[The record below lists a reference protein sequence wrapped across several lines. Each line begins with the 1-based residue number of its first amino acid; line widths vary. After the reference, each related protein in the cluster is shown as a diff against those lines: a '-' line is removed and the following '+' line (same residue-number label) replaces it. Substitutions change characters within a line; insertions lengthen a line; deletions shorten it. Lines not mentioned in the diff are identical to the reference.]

1 MMNTAIASTAVV
13 SDSIGSTTMLIANY
27 VFPNDFHV
35 HWSMMIVLYPYITG
49 LVDGAFIIAAL
60 YYLFDVKSLKPVAR
74 FSLLFALAFLAI
86 ATLPL
91 LLHLGRPERNLNML
105 LTPSPS
111 SAMAGFGYIY
121 AVTMGVLVF
130 IILFVYRP
138 VLVELRSTS
147 KGWLQLLYRVI
158 TFDSIDLSEKALKLD
173 GKIIRFLVGIGIPIA
188 AFLHG
193 YVGFIFGGVK
203 ANPTWASPLMPVIFL
218 FSACVSG
225 ISAII
230 FAYIIIRKIKDRPI
244 DHGCIVT
251 MVKTLTGFFILA
263 FSFEMLEVFSH
274 TYLKSGY
281 HHMVEGLLNGP
292 LANSFWFWQVKVGSV
307 VPLLLLGIMGI
318 FKIRSY
324 LYNILAAGVSAILLL
339 QVLIM
344 RWNVIIGGQL
354 MSKSARGYTEF
365 HPLWFDKEGII
376 AVIIVMAIPFVILFV
391 LGKIFPFWAGENEG

>member
-1 MMNTAIASTAVV
+1 MTALASTGVV
-13 SDSIGSTTMLIANY
+13 SDSIGSATMLMSNY
-27 VFPNDFHV
+27 VFPNDLHV
-35 HWSMMIVLYPYITG
+35 HWSLMIVLYPYITG

-74 FSLLFALAFLAI
+74 FSLLFALAFLCC

-121 AVTMGVLVF
+121 AVSMGVLVA
-130 IILFVYRP
+130 ILLFVYRP
-138 VLVELRSTS
+138 VLVELRASS
-147 KGWLQLLYRVI
+147 KGWLQIFYRII
-158 TFDSIDLSEKALKLD
+158 TFDSIDLSEDALKLD
-173 GKIIRFLVGIGIPIA
+173 GKIIRFLVAIGIPIA
-188 AFLHG
+188 AVLHG

-203 ANPTWASPLMPVIFL
+203 ANPTWSTPLMPVIFL

-230 FAYIIIRKIKDRPI
+230 LAYILIRKVKSRPI
-244 DHGCIVT
+244 DNGCIAT
-251 MVKTLTGFFILA
+251 MIKTLTGFFILA

-274 TYLKSGY
+274 SYLKTGY

-292 LANSFWFWQVKVGSV
+292 LASSFWFWQVKIGSV
-307 VPLLLLGIMGI
+307 VPLLILGIMGI
-318 FKIRSY
+318 IKLRPY
-324 LYNILAAGVSAILLL
+324 LYNFLAAGVSGILLV

-344 RWNVIIGGQL
+344 RWNVVIGGQL

-376 AVIIVMAIPFVILFV
+376 AVIIVMTIPFVILFV
-391 LGKIFPFWAGENEG
+391 LGKIVPFWAEDNEV

>member
-1 MMNTAIASTAVV
+1 MDAHSSAAMLV
-13 SDSIGSTTMLIANY
+13 SNY
-27 VFPNDFHV
+27 VFPNDLHV

-91 LLHLGRPERNLNML
+91 LLHLGKPERNFNML

-121 AVTMGVLVF
+121 AVSMGVVVF
-130 IILFVYRP
+130 IVLFVYRED
-138 VLVELRSTS
+138 LVELRSTS
-147 KGWLQLLYRVI
+147 KGLLQLLYRAL
-158 TFDSIDLSEKALKLD
+158 TFDSIDVSEDARKLD
-173 GKIIRFLVGIGIPIA
+173 QKIIRFLVGIGIPIA
-188 AFLHG
+188 VVLHG

-203 ANPTWASPLMPVIFL
+203 ANPTWSTPLMPVIFL

-230 FAYIIIRKIKDRPI
+230 LAYIVIRKAKGRSI
-244 DHGCIVT
+244 DHNCIKT
-251 MVKTLTGFFILA
+251 CINTLTLFFILA
-263 FSFEMLEVFSH
+263 FTFEMLEVFSH
-274 TYLKSGY
+274 SYLKSGY

-292 LANSFWFWQVKVGSV
+292 LASSFWLWQVKICSV
-307 VPLLLLGIMGI
+307 IPLFVLGVMVLFTIN
-318 FKIRSY
+318 KHV
-324 LYNILAAGVSAILLL
+324 YNFTAAVVSAILLL

-344 RWNVIIGGQL
+344 RWNVVIGGQL

-365 HPLWFDKEGII
+365 HPEWFDKEGIL
-376 AVIIVMAIPFVILFV
+376 AVIGIMSLPFIILFV
-391 LGKIFPFWAGENEG
+391 LSKIFPFWTADSETNVK

>member
-1 MMNTAIASTAVV
+1 MNTVLASTAIAS
-13 SDSIGSTTMLIANY
+13 DSMGSANMLLSNY
-27 VFPNDFHV
+27 VFPNDLHV

-74 FSLLFALAFLAI
+74 FSLLFALAFLCC

-91 LLHLGRPERNLNML
+91 LLHLGRPERNFNML
-105 LTPSPS
+105 LTPNPS

-121 AVTMGVLVF
+121 AVSMGVVIF

-147 KGWLQLLYRVI
+147 KGWLQVLYRII
-158 TFDSIDLSEKALKLD
+158 TFDSIDLSEDAMKLD
-173 GKIIRFLVGIGIPIA
+173 GKIIRFLVAIGIPIA
-188 AFLHG
+188 AVLHG

-203 ANPTWASPLMPVIFL
+203 ANPTWSTPLMPVIFL

-230 FAYIIIRKIKDRPI
+230 LAYIIIRKVKSLPI

-251 MVKTLTGFFILA
+251 LIKTLTGFFILA

-274 TYLKSGY
+274 SYLKSGY

-292 LANSFWFWQVKVGSV
+292 LASSFWFWQVKVGSV
-307 VPLLLLGIMGI
+307 LPLLVLGFMGI
-318 FKIRSY
+318 IKLRSY
-324 LYNILAAGVSAILLL
+324 LYNFLAASVSAILLI

-344 RWNVIIGGQL
+344 RWNVVIGGQL

-376 AVIIVMAIPFVILFV
+376 AVIIVMAIPFGILFV
-391 LGKIFPFWAGENEG
+391 LNIIFPFWVKEDDA

>member
-1 MMNTAIASTAVV
+1 MDTAHSAAMLV
-13 SDSIGSTTMLIANY
+13 SNFVL
-27 VFPNDFHV
+27 PNDLHV

-74 FSLLFALAFLAI
+74 FSLVFALAFLCC

-91 LLHLGRPERNLNML
+91 LLHLSRPERNLNML

-121 AVTMGVLVF
+121 AVSMGVLVF
-130 IILFVYRP
+130 IVLFVYRP
-138 VLVELRSTS
+138 DLVKLRMAS
-147 KGWLQLLYRVI
+147 KGRQKFLYRI
-158 TFDSIDLSEKALKLD
+158 LTFDSMDLSEGTRVLD
-173 GKIIRFLVGIGIPIA
+173 GKIIRFLVGIGIPITIV
-188 AFLHG
+188 LHG

-203 ANPTWASPLMPVIFL
+203 ANPTWSTPLMPVIFL

-230 FAYIIIRKIKDRPI
+230 LAYIIIRKIKGRSI
-244 DHGCIVT
+244 DHGCIRT
-251 MVKTLTGFFILA
+251 CIKALTLFFILA

-274 TYLKSGY
+274 SYLKSGY

-292 LANSFWFWQVKVGSV
+292 LANSFWLWQVKICSII
-307 VPLLLLGIMGI
+307 PLLILFVLGL
-318 FKIRSY
+318 FALKIY
-324 LYNILAAGVSAILLL
+324 IYNFMAALVSAILLL

-344 RWNVIIGGQL
+344 RWNVVIGGQL
-354 MSKSARGYTEF
+354 MSKSARGYTQF
-365 HPLWFDKEGII
+365 HPEWFGREGIVS
-376 AVIIVMAIPFVILFV
+376 VIIVMAIPFIILFV
-391 LGKIFPFWAGENEG
+391 LSKIFPFWTQDHGAGAAPSTTKD

>member
-1 MMNTAIASTAVV
+1 MTALASTGVV
-13 SDSIGSTTMLIANY
+13 SDSIGSATMLMSNY
-27 VFPNDFHV
+27 VFPNDLHV
-35 HWSMMIVLYPYITG
+35 HWSLMIVLYPYITG

-74 FSLLFALAFLAI
+74 FSLLFALAFLCC

-121 AVTMGVLVF
+121 AVSMGVLVA
-130 IILFVYRP
+130 ILLFVYRP
-138 VLVELRSTS
+138 VLVELRASS
-147 KGWLQLLYRVI
+147 KGWLQIFYRII
-158 TFDSIDLSEKALKLD
+158 TFDSIDLSEDALKLD
-173 GKIIRFLVGIGIPIA
+173 GKIIRFLVAIGIPIA
-188 AFLHG
+188 AVLHG

-203 ANPTWASPLMPVIFL
+203 ANPTWSTPLMPVIFL

-230 FAYIIIRKIKDRPI
+230 LAYILIRKVKSRPI
-244 DHGCIVT
+244 DNGCIAT
-251 MVKTLTGFFILA
+251 MIKTLTGFFILA

-274 TYLKSGY
+274 SYLKTGY

-292 LANSFWFWQVKVGSV
+292 LASSFWFWQVKIGSV
-307 VPLLLLGIMGI
+307 IPLLILGIMGI
-318 FKIRSY
+318 IKLRPY
-324 LYNILAAGVSAILLL
+324 LYNFLAAGVSAILLV

-344 RWNVIIGGQL
+344 RWNVVIGGQL

-365 HPLWFDKEGII
+365 HPLWFYKEGII
-376 AVIIVMAIPFVILFV
+376 AVIIVMALPFVILFV
-391 LGKIFPFWAGENEG
+391 LGKIVPFWAEDNEV

>member
-1 MMNTAIASTAVV
+1 MTVLASTGVV
-13 SDSIGSTTMLIANY
+13 SDSIGSTTMLISNF
-27 VFPNDFHV
+27 VFPNDLHV

-60 YYLFDVKSLKPVAR
+60 YYLFDVKSLRPVAR
-74 FSLLFALAFLAI
+74 FSLLFALAFLCC

-121 AVTMGVLVF
+121 AVSMGVVVSIL
-130 IILFVYRP
+130 LFVYRP
-138 VLVELRSTS
+138 VLVELRATS
-147 KGWLQLLYRVI
+147 KGWLQILYRII
-158 TFDSIDLSEKALKLD
+158 TFDSIDLSEDALKLD
-173 GKIIRFLVGIGIPIA
+173 AKIIRFLVAIGIPIA
-188 AFLHG
+188 AVLHG

-203 ANPTWASPLMPVIFL
+203 ANPTWSTPLMPVIFL

-230 FAYIIIRKIKDRPI
+230 LAYILIRKVKSRPI
-244 DHGCIVT
+244 DNGCIIT
-251 MVKTLTGFFILA
+251 MIKTLTGFFILA

-274 TYLKSGY
+274 SYLKSGY

-292 LANSFWFWQVKVGSV
+292 LASSFWFWQVKMGSV
-307 VPLLLLGIMGI
+307 LPLLILGVMGI
-318 FKIRSY
+318 IKVRSS
-324 LYNILAAGVSAILLL
+324 LYNFLAAGVSAILLI

-344 RWNVIIGGQL
+344 RWNVVIGGQL

-376 AVIIVMAIPFVILFV
+376 AVIIVMTIPFVILFV
-391 LGKIFPFWAGENEG
+391 LGKIVPFWAEDNET

>member
-1 MMNTAIASTAVV
+1 MDAAHSSTAIAIS
-13 SDSIGSTTMLIANY
+13 NY
-27 VFPNDFHV
+27 VFPNDLHV

-60 YYLFDVKSLKPVAR
+60 YYLFDVKSLRPVAR

-91 LLHLGRPERNLNML
+91 LLHLGRPERNFNML

-121 AVTMGVLVF
+121 AVSMGVLVF
-130 IILFVYRP
+130 IVLFVYRP
-138 VLVELRSTS
+138 DLVELRAKS
-147 KGWLQLLYRVI
+147 KGLMQFLYRAL
-158 TFDSIDLSEKALKLD
+158 TFDSIDLSKDALELD
-173 GKIIRFLVGIGIPIA
+173 RKIIRFLVGIGIPVA
-188 AFLHG
+188 VVLHG

-203 ANPTWASPLMPVIFL
+203 ANPTWSTPLMPVIFL

-230 FAYIIIRKIKDRPI
+230 LAYIVIRKIKGRSI
-244 DHGCIVT
+244 DHSCIKT
-251 MVKTLTGFFILA
+251 CIQTLTLFFILA
-263 FSFEMLEVFSH
+263 FTFEMLEVFSH
-274 TYLKSGY
+274 SYLKSGY

-292 LANSFWFWQVKVGSV
+292 LASSFWLWQVKICSII
-307 VPLLLLGIMGI
+307 PLFILGVLGLFAIKKNI
-318 FKIRSY
+318 
-324 LYNILAAGVSAILLL
+324 YNFMAAIVSAMLLL

-344 RWNVIIGGQL
+344 RWNVVIGGQL

-365 HPLWFDKEGII
+365 HPQWFDKEGII
-376 AVIIVMAIPFVILFV
+376 AVIIVMAIPFIILFV
-391 LGKIFPFWAGENEG
+391 LSRIFPFWEQDNETNVK

>member
-1 MMNTAIASTAVV
+1 MDAAHGATAMLV
-13 SDSIGSTTMLIANY
+13 SNF
-27 VFPNDFHV
+27 VFPNDLHV

-60 YYLFDVKSLKPVAR
+60 YYLFDVKSLKPIAR
-74 FSLLFALAFLAI
+74 FSLLFALAFLCC

-91 LLHLGRPERNLNML
+91 LLHLGRPERNFNML

-121 AVTMGVLVF
+121 AVSMGVLVF
-130 IILFVYRP
+130 IVLFVYRP
-138 VLVELRSTS
+138 DLVELRATS
-147 KGWLQLLYRVI
+147 KGWLQTLYRVL
-158 TFDSIDLSEKALKLD
+158 TFDSIDLSKEALALD
-173 GKIIRFLVGIGIPIA
+173 RKIIRFLVGLGIPIA
-188 AFLHG
+188 AVLHG

-203 ANPTWASPLMPVIFL
+203 ANPTWSTPLMPVIFL

-230 FAYIIIRKIKDRPI
+230 LAYIVIRKIKDRSI
-244 DHGCIVT
+244 DYGCIKT
-251 MVKTLTGFFILA
+251 CVKTLTLFFILA

-274 TYLKSGY
+274 SYLKSGY

-292 LANSFWFWQVKVGSV
+292 LANSFWLWQVKICSV
-307 VPLLLLGIMGI
+307 VPLILLGVMAFYKMKDSLYSI
-318 FKIRSY
+318 F
-324 LYNILAAGVSAILLL
+324 AACVSSILLL

-344 RWNVIIGGQL
+344 RWNVVIGGQL

-365 HPLWFDKEGII
+365 HPEWFDKEGIL
-376 AVIIVMAIPFVILFV
+376 AVIIVMSIPFIILFV
-391 LGKIFPFWAGENEG
+391 LSKIFPFWSTENNTN

>member
-1 MMNTAIASTAVV
+1 MNPIMMLASKASESIGASTMLV
-13 SDSIGSTTMLIANY
+13 SNY
-27 VFPNDFHV
+27 VFPNDLHV

-60 YYLFDVKSLKPVAR
+60 YYLFRVESLKPVAR
-74 FSLLFALAFLAI
+74 FSLLFALAFLSC

-91 LLHLGRPERNLNML
+91 LLHLGRPERNFNML

-111 SAMAGFGYIY
+111 SAMAGFGYIF
-121 AVTMGVLVF
+121 AVSMGVLVF

-138 VLVELRSTS
+138 VLVELRKTA
-147 KGWLQLLYRVI
+147 KGPLEFLYRAI
-158 TFDSIDLSEKALKLD
+158 TFDSTDLSPEAMALD
-173 GKIIRFLVGIGIPIA
+173 QKIIKILVGIGIPIA
-188 AFLHG
+188 AVLHG

-203 ANPTWASPLMPVIFL
+203 ANPTWSTPLMPVIFL

-230 FAYIIIRKIKDRPI
+230 LAYIIIRRFRGRPV

-251 MVKTLTGFFILA
+251 MVKTLTLFFILA

-274 TYLKSGY
+274 SYLKTGY

-292 LANSFWFWQVKVGSV
+292 LASSFWLWQVKICSV
-307 VPLLLLGIMGI
+307 IPLLLLGVMGLI
-318 FKIRSY
+318 K
-324 LYNILAAGVSAILLL
+324 LKEPVYNLLAAVVSAILLL

-344 RWNVIIGGQL
+344 RWNVVIGGQL

-365 HPLWFDKEGII
+365 HPEWFDKEGIL
-376 AVIIVMAIPFVILFV
+376 AVIIVMSIPFIILWV
-391 LGKIFPFWAGENEG
+391 LSRIFPFWAGENES

>member
-1 MMNTAIASTAVV
+1 MTALASTGVV
-13 SDSIGSTTMLIANY
+13 SDSIGSATMLISNY
-27 VFPNDFHV
+27 VFPNDLHV
-35 HWSMMIVLYPYITG
+35 HWSLMIVLYPYITG

-74 FSLLFALAFLAI
+74 FSLLFALAFLCC

-121 AVTMGVLVF
+121 AVSMGVLVA
-130 IILFVYRP
+130 ILLFVYRP
-138 VLVELRSTS
+138 VLVELRASS
-147 KGWLQLLYRVI
+147 KGWLQIFYRII
-158 TFDSIDLSEKALKLD
+158 TFDSIDLSEDALKLD
-173 GKIIRFLVGIGIPIA
+173 GKIIRFLVAIGIPIA
-188 AFLHG
+188 AVLHG

-203 ANPTWASPLMPVIFL
+203 ANPTWSTPLMPVIFL

-230 FAYIIIRKIKDRPI
+230 LAYILIRKVKSRPI
-244 DHGCIVT
+244 DNGCIAT
-251 MVKTLTGFFILA
+251 MIKTLTGFFILA

-274 TYLKSGY
+274 SYLKTGY

-292 LANSFWFWQVKVGSV
+292 LASSFWFWQVKIGSV
-307 VPLLLLGIMGI
+307 LPLLILGIMGI
-318 FKIRSY
+318 IKLRPY
-324 LYNILAAGVSAILLL
+324 LYNFLAAGVSGILLV

-344 RWNVIIGGQL
+344 RWNVVIGGQL

-376 AVIIVMAIPFVILFV
+376 AVIIVMALPFVILFV
-391 LGKIFPFWAGENEG
+391 LGKIVPFWAEDNEV

>member
-1 MMNTAIASTAVV
+1 MDAVHTATLV
-13 SDSIGSTTMLIANY
+13 SNF
-27 VFPNDFHV
+27 VFPNDLHV

-60 YYLFDVKSLKPVAR
+60 YYLFDIKSLRPVAR
-74 FSLLFALAFLAI
+74 FSLLFALAFLCC

-121 AVTMGVLVF
+121 AVSMGVLVF
-130 IILFVYRP
+130 IVLFVYRP
-138 VLVELRSTS
+138 DLVELRATS
-147 KGWLQLLYRVI
+147 KGWLQMLYRVL
-158 TFDSIDLSEKALKLD
+158 TFDSIDLSDSAMAFD
-173 GKIIRFLVGIGIPIA
+173 RKIIRFLVGIGIPIA
-188 AFLHG
+188 AVLHG

-203 ANPTWASPLMPVIFL
+203 ANPTWSTPLMPVIFL

-230 FAYIIIRKIKDRPI
+230 LAYIIIRKIKGRSI
-244 DHGCIVT
+244 DHGCIKT
-251 MVKTLTGFFILA
+251 CVKTLTLFFILA
-263 FSFEMLEVFSH
+263 FTFEMLEVFSH
-274 TYLKSGY
+274 SYLKSGY

-292 LANSFWFWQVKVGSV
+292 LASSFWLWQVKICSV
-307 VPLLLLGIMGI
+307 IPLIVLGVMGI
-318 FKIRSY
+318 IKIKTS
-324 LYNILAAGVSAILLL
+324 LYNFMAAVVSAILLL

-344 RWNVIIGGQL
+344 RWNVVIGGQL

-365 HPLWFDKEGII
+365 HPEWFDKEGIL
-376 AVIIVMAIPFVILFV
+376 AVIIIMALPFIILFV
-391 LGKIFPFWAGENEG
+391 LSRIFPFWAAGNETNVK

>member
-1 MMNTAIASTAVV
+1 MDAAHGSSVV
-13 SDSIGSTTMLIANY
+13 TSIANF

-74 FSLLFALAFLAI
+74 FSLLFALAFLFC

-121 AVTMGVLVF
+121 AVSMGVLIF
-130 IILFVYRP
+130 IVLFVYRP
-138 VLVELRSTS
+138 DLVELRATS
-147 KGWLQLLYRVI
+147 KGRLQMLYRVM
-158 TFDSIDLSEKALKLD
+158 TFDSVDLSEDAMALD
-173 GKIIRFLVGIGIPIA
+173 RKIIRFLVGIGIPIA
-188 AFLHG
+188 VVLHG

-203 ANPTWASPLMPVIFL
+203 ANPTWSTPLMPVIFL

-225 ISAII
+225 ISAVIL
-230 FAYIIIRKIKDRPI
+230 AYIVIRKIKGRSI
-244 DHGCIVT
+244 DHGCI
-251 MVKTLTGFFILA
+251 KTCVNTLILFFILA
-263 FSFEMLEVFSH
+263 FTFEMLEVFSH
-274 TYLKSGY
+274 SYLKSGY

-292 LANSFWFWQVKVGSV
+292 LANSFWLWQVKICSV
-307 VPLLLLGIMGI
+307 IPLLTLGVMGLI
-318 FKIRSY
+318 KINKS
-324 LYNILAAGVSAILLL
+324 LYNFLAAVVSAILLL

-344 RWNVIIGGQL
+344 RWNVVIGGQL
-354 MSKSARGYTEF
+354 MSKSARGYTQF
-365 HPLWFDKEGII
+365 HPEWFDKEGIL
-376 AVIIVMAIPFVILFV
+376 AVMAVMALPFIILFV
-391 LGKIFPFWAGENEG
+391 MGKIFPFWHKESQTNVKET

>member
-1 MMNTAIASTAVV
+1 MNTAQVSGAMA
-13 SDSIGSTTMLIANY
+13 SDSIGSATMLVSNY

-60 YYLFDVKSLKPVAR
+60 YYLFDVKSLQPVAR
-74 FSLLFALAFLAI
+74 FSLLFALAFLCC

-121 AVTMGVLVF
+121 AVSMGVLTF

-138 VLVELRSTS
+138 VLVELRATS
-147 KGWLQLLYRVI
+147 KGWLQVLYRVI
-158 TFDSIDLSEKALKLD
+158 TFDSIDLSDDALKLD

-188 AFLHG
+188 AVLHG

-203 ANPTWASPLMPVIFL
+203 ANPTWSTPLMPVIFL

-230 FAYIIIRKIKDRPI
+230 LAYIVIRKFSNRPI
-244 DHGCIVT
+244 DHECIIT
-251 MVKTLTGFFILA
+251 MIKTLTGFFILA

-274 TYLKSGY
+274 SYLKSGY

-292 LANSFWFWQVKVGSV
+292 LANSFWFWQVKLGSV
-307 VPLLLLGIMGI
+307 LPLLLLGCMGI

-324 LYNILAAGVSAILLL
+324 LYNFLAAGVSAILLV

-344 RWNVIIGGQL
+344 RWNVVIGGQL

-391 LGKIFPFWAGENEG
+391 LGKIFPFWAEDK